1 MDYYGEAH
9 RGSFEPLHEVDFRLT
24 LQAWRMAI
32 NTPQIQATNQSINLD
47 FQGSDFI
54 GSLALPHCGCT
65 VKSCRDV
72 ESTMGCH
79 GPDVC
84 REIPCASSV
93 YLGSLVIESSGLV
106 DDLLKKNDVNHHVHR
121 EPHSSPD
128 LKDDPDGVGT
138 SSE

>member
-1 MDYYGEAH
+1 
-9 RGSFEPLHEVDFRLT
+9 
-24 LQAWRMAI
+24 
-32 NTPQIQATNQSINLD
+32 
-47 FQGSDFI
+47 
-54 GSLALPHCGCT
+54 
-65 VKSCRDV
+65 
-72 ESTMGCH
+72 MGCH